1 MYGAVGSK
9 ANAIAPNKRML
20 SSMSPTL
27 VLKDN
32 KPYIIVGTPGG
43 TTIPTSVIQTLINLI
58 DFKLSPMEAN
68 NSPKFHH
75 QWLPDVVAVEKDF
88 PQALQDRLIAMGY
101 TLRILDSIGRTELI
115 VIDANGAI
123 QAIADIRGEDGVAG
137 F

>member
-1 MYGAVGSK
+1 
-9 ANAIAPNKRML
+9 ML
-20 SSMSPTL
+20 SSMCPTL

-43 TTIPTSVIQTLINLI
+43 TTIPTSVIQTLVNLI
-58 DFKLSPMEAN
+58 DFKLSPLEAN
-68 NSPKFHH
+68 SSPKFHH

-101 TLRILDSIGRTELI
+101 TLRLLDSIGRTELI
-115 VIDANGAI
+115 VIDANGTI
-123 QAIADIRGEDGVAG
+123 QAVADIRGEDSVAG

>member
-1 MYGAVGSK
+1 
-9 ANAIAPNKRML
+9 ML

-88 PQALQDRLIAMGY
+88 PQALQDRLISMGY
-101 TLRILDSIGRTELI
+101 TLRLLDSIGRTELI

-123 QAIADIRGEDGVAG
+123 QAIADIRGEDSVAG